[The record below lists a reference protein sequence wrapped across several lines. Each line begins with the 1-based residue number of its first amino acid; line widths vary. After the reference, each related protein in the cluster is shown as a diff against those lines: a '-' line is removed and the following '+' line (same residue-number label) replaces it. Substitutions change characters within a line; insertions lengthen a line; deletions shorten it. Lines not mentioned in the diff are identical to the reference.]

1 MKNLFTLALVTLITA
16 CSHPIEIQGEG
27 DVMSASGDR
36 NCSLE
41 DFQTAQDNCTKNYA
55 IGAYEETYTPI
66 PRDGWKFDRWATY
79 CTTATAPNYECSFDV
94 DAAAV
99 RTVWGKTMPPLQ
111 AVFTVDNGM
120 PISDTLTVEGREWA
134 QLDVLT
140 GVSWNEMN
148 AVCPR
153 GMCSGRLNNYD
164 MTGWIWASVDDVNE
178 LFNFYIGTASLGPG
192 PDRLESYT
200 SIWAAAFFTDGW
212 APTYADSD
220 YKIILGLMSTS
231 HSEGL
236 AYRAKLQDYADNN
249 RGPDFAYTIDSLE
262 KDVGETDTGVWL
274 YRAQSIRDTNTVTV
288 AGRVWAQPDLFVD
301 LSWNQIQVQCPSGIC
316 SGSAVLNGYH
326 MSGWKLASVDDVNAL
341 FSVYIGDDVMGPGPD
356 SAYASNWDSWGSLM
370 FDDGFRL
377 TVHEGSYYEAIEG
390 LMADE
395 VAGDA
400 DRAHVGVF
408 VDYSSNEGRDSART
422 YGSHG
427 KDDAY
432 GFTGAWFYRAVDL
445 GVDAV
450 RVGAN
455 EWAQPDLLNN
465 LSWHDVAEACPDSVC
480 TGTLN
485 GFDVTGWTW
494 ASVSQVNALF
504 NAYGVEPPLVGAG
517 EFVSLSRSEW
527 APLFFSSGFR
537 PMYEGGSETG
547 YVREIVAWSSSS
559 SVFDPEGAAYVPLM
573 RYQPEEEGGGGGGP
587 GPGSDTVGSGE
598 GLKWEKGPELGVWL
612 YRSAD

>member
-1 MKNLFTLALVTLITA
+1 MKNLFTLALVALITA
-16 CSHPIEIQGEG
+16 CSHPIEIEGEG

-55 IGAYEETYTPI
+55 IGAYEETYTPM

-94 DAAAV
+94 DAATV
-99 RTVWGKTMPPLQ
+99 RAVWGKTMPPLQ
-111 AVFTVDNGM
+111 AVFTVDNGL
-120 PISDTLTVEGREWA
+120 PISNTVTVEGREWA
-134 QLDVLT
+134 QVNIFT
-140 GVSWNEMN
+140 GITWNEVD
-148 AVCPR
+148 AA
-153 GMCSGRLNNYD
+153 CSGEVCTGKLNGYD
-164 MTGWIWASVDDVNE
+164 VTGWVWASVDDVNH
-178 LFNFYIGTASLGPG
+178 LFNSYLAEEGALGPG
-192 PDRLESYT
+192 PDRLST
-200 SIWAAAFFTDGW
+200 FDPTTWASEFYADGW
-212 APTYADSD
+212 TPTETSSSHNQVF
-220 YKIILGLMSTS
+220 GLLSTS
-231 HSEGL
+231 HST
-236 AYRAKLQDYADNN
+236 DYAYEARIHDYFNN
-249 RGPDFAYTIDSLE
+249 DPFNGSSDEAATTYVQQKHERENYM
-262 KDVGETDTGVWL
+262 GVWM
-274 YRAQSIRDTNTVTV
+274 YRAQAITDTVSV

-301 LSWNQIQVQCPSGIC
+301 LSWNQIEVQCPSGIC

-326 MSGWKLASVDDVNAL
+326 MRGWKLASVDDVNYL
-341 FSVYIGDDVMGPGPD
+341 FNNYIGNDVMGPGPD

-377 TVHEGSYYEAIEG
+377 TLHEGSNGMAIEG
-390 LMADE
+390 LTADE
-395 VAGDA
+395 VAGDP
-400 DRAHVGVF
+400 DRVHVGVF
-408 VDYSSNEGRDSART
+408 VDYSSNEGSDSART

-455 EWAQPDLLNN
+455 EWAQPDLLTN

-480 TGTLN
+480 NGTLN

-494 ASVSQVNALF
+494 ASVSQVNGLF
-504 NAYGVEPPLVGAG
+504 NAYGVEPPLVEAG
-517 EFVSLSRSEW
+517 ELFSLARSTW
-527 APLFFSSGFR
+527 APLFFTSGFR
-537 PMYEGGSETG
+537 PLYEGGSETG
-547 YVREIVAWSSSS
+547 YVREIHGLTSSSS
-559 SVFDPEGAAYVPLM
+559 IFDPVGAAYVSLL
-573 RYQPEEEGGGGGGP
+573 RTQPEEEGGGP

-598 GLKWEKGPELGVWL
+598 GGKWDKGPGLGVWL